1 MLKTSVWVFA
11 LCIVVLVALHQHL
24 YDPFVYFDDYPILF
38 GWTESYYV
46 KTLTEGRWINYF
58 WQVYAPRPPAWL
70 ASMIFWAF
78 WAGYAAIVSVLA
90 VGRNGSLP
98 GLILFALA
106 TLLAI
111 PTIKIAPWANTLVPG
126 YLALLLYPLIVI
138 IASRRVALSAL
149 VVFIPVSM
157 MTYPGLAPLMLL
169 ACAVGVEWRTTR
181 DWAVLGGVF
190 TGAVLLGVAVIYG
203 LNSLAHETF
212 GVRAADWRTP
222 DSAPEAGLVETFL
235 IALKA
240 TLAVFNE
247 TFLHSVPLA
256 LLLPA
261 GALAVGLSAAP
272 RRAAPIVVSL
282 ALGIGMFGFV
292 MMLTGIT
299 VAARAYTFLWVGAA
313 ALFGLGLASQN
324 TLRVRFAAFASLIGM
339 LAMGLLNFMADLN
352 VLRGEFQVATEAAV
366 PNGASDLSSVLIYG
380 DPLTMPEVKAN
391 YPPHATATGPWGFA
405 LRLQQ
410 LTGVPA
416 CLCDIGYE
424 IDGYET
430 CDAPQTHCDAA
441 RSAAEELPVFPEHG
455 YSRVSRSGALLVRF
469 PPFEEYPIVPQR

>member
-1 MLKTSVWVFA
+1 MLKTSVGVFA
-11 LCIVVLVALHQHL
+11 LCIVVLVALHQDL
-24 YDPFVYFDDYPILF
+24 RDPFVYFDDYPILF
-38 GWTESYYV
+38 GWTESYYI

-58 WQVYAPRPPAWL
+58 WQVHAPRPPAWL

-78 WAGYAAIVSVLA
+78 WAGYVALVSVLA
-90 VGRNGSLP
+90 MGRSGSIL
-98 GLILFALA
+98 GVILIALV

-111 PTIKIAPWANTLVPG
+111 PTVKIAPWANTLVPG
-126 YLALLLYPLIVI
+126 YLALLLYPLVVVI
-138 IASRRVALSAL
+138 APRRIALSAL
-149 VVFIPVSM
+149 VVFVPVSM

-169 ACAVGVEWRTTR
+169 ACAVGVQWRTTR
-181 DWAVLGGVF
+181 DWVVLGGVF

-212 GVRAADWRTP
+212 GVRAEDWRTP
-222 DSAPEAGLVETFL
+222 DNAPGAGLVETFL

-240 TLAVFNE
+240 TFVVFNE
-247 TFLHSVPLA
+247 TFLHSAPLA
-256 LLLPA
+256 LLLSV

-272 RRAAPIVVSL
+272 WRAAPIVVSL
-282 ALGIGMFGFV
+282 ALGIGMFGVV
-292 MMLTGIT
+292 MMMTGIT

-324 TLRVRFAAFASLIGM
+324 TVRVRFSAFAGLIGM
-339 LAMGLLNFMADLN
+339 LAMGLLNFMVDLN
-352 VLRGEFQVATEAAV
+352 ALRGEFQAV
-366 PNGASDLSSVLIYG
+366 TAVTVPDEASDVSSVLIYG
-380 DPLTMPEVKAN
+380 DPLAMPEVTAN

-410 LTGVPA
+410 LTGAPA

-430 CDAPQTHCDAA
+430 CDAPQARCDAA
-441 RSAAEELPVFPEHG
+441 RSAAEKLPLFPDSG
-455 YSRVSRSGALLVRF
+455 YNRVSSQGALLVRF
-469 PPFEEYPIVPQR
+469 PPFKEHPSVPQR